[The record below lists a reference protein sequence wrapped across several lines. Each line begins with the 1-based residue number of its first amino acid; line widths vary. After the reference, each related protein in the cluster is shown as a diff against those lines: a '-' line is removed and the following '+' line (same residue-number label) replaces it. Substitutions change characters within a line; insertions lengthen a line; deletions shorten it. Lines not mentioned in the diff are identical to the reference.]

1 VNLRFQTKIDK
12 RRHWN
17 GGSQDLNPAI
27 LLFSDSRFE
36 MAGAT
41 GHSYPFKVKGRK
53 MKLLIAGGAGY
64 VGSVLIP
71 KLLDRGYKVD
81 VVDLFW
87 FGNHLP
93 KQTGILNKDIFHLSQ
108 EDLEPYDQVMFLA
121 GLSNDPMAEYSPSKN
136 FVFNAAAPAYLA
148 YIAKVAKVKRFIYA
162 SSCSVY
168 GYTENELYDETH
180 PVSSS
185 YPYGISKLQGEQAVM
200 QLVDDGFSVISLR
213 KGTVSGYSPR
223 MRFDLIINTMFKS
236 AMKNRVITIN
246 NPSIWRP
253 ILSIDDAA
261 TAYIRAVESNSKLS
275 GIFNVASGNYTV
287 GEVGDLVK
295 STIEERLSIR
305 VALCIK
311 HMQDFRNYK
320 VSIEKASNVLSFHP
334 SGSVKSIVANLIDN
348 MDKYEGWDNPLYS
361 NIECLKAMDNGIEKR
376 DLVGTASL

>member
-1 VNLRFQTKIDK
+1 
-12 RRHWN
+12 
-17 GGSQDLNPAI
+17 
-27 LLFSDSRFE
+27 
-36 MAGAT
+36 
-41 GHSYPFKVKGRK
+41 

-64 VGSVLIP
+64 VGSVIIP

-87 FGNHLP
+87 FGNNLP
-93 KQTGILNKDIFHLSQ
+93 KQTGILNKDIFHLTQ
-108 EDLEPYDQVMFLA
+108 EDLVSYDQVIFLA
-121 GLSNDPMAEYSPSKN
+121 GLSNDPMAEFSPSQN

-148 YIAKVAKVKRFIYA
+148 YIAKAAKVKRFIYA

-168 GYTENELYDETH
+168 GYTENELYDETR

-200 QLVDDGFSVISLR
+200 QMVDEGFSVISLR
-213 KGTVSGYSPR
+213 KGTISGYSPR

-236 AMKNRVITIN
+236 AMKNRMITIN

-253 ILSIDDAA
+253 ILSIEDAA
-261 TAYIRAVESNSKLS
+261 TAYIRAIEANSRLS

-295 STIEERLSIR
+295 STIEERLSTH
-305 VALCIK
+305 VNLTIK

-320 VSIEKASNVLSFHP
+320 VSIEKANNVLSFHP
-334 SGSVKSIVANLIDN
+334 SGSVKSIVGNLIDN
-348 MDKYEGWDNPLYS
+348 LDHYKGWDNPLYS
-361 NIECLKAMDNGIEKR
+361 NIEVFKAMERGVETR
-376 DLVGTASL
+376 ALATAVSL